1 MAAVGAVAL
10 LTAAGLNGSYTEDQV
25 AAYIDQ
31 VRADSGLTDELVPL
45 LHQSHFVYDGRGANA
60 VARLRGYLL
69 ASFEEAGLPDGAL
82 PHVLE
87 ALENS
92 QQPYVVAAAAKAV
105 RGCPH
110 PFPELAHFL
119 LEGIRNIQYRD
130 DELTFRSY
138 RASLERETTAIAEL
152 LASLAWL
159 GPQAAGALDALETI
173 ATTTGFN
180 RGNRRRARYAINSI
194 RAAIEAA
201 EPEASGGCCASRA
214 GRFDPG
220 ARGRESIGDLTF
232 EDHRG
237 QTLTFEQ
244 AFTGAPTVAAFFY
257 TRCANPNKCSL
268 TVTKLGLLQRSLRAR
283 KLAGQIRIAAITYD
297 PGYDTPDRLAG
308 YCTNRGLE
316 LDDDNR
322 ALRADPERLQELRT
336 HFDLGVNYSGSVVSR
351 HRIEL
356 HVVAPDGTTD
366 AVFADLQWDV
376 EKVAD
381 VAAALLSPPKPEL
394 AECHSHVGVA
404 TEKQATEER
413 TQRGEPSP
421 QTTGRAPTQTTAP
434 TEEHPPVPIALPPPA
449 TVPVSGRRI
458 LPVVATHGFLR

>member
-1 MAAVGAVAL
+1 MAAMGAVPL
-10 LTAAGLNGSYTEDQV
+10 LTAAGLDGSSTEDQV
-25 AAYIDQ
+25 AAYIDR
-31 VRADSGLTDELVPL
+31 VKADPGRTDELVPL
-45 LHQSHFVYDGRGANA
+45 LHQGHPVYDCRGANA
-60 VARLRGYLL
+60 VARIRGYLL
-69 ASFEEAGLPDGAL
+69 ASFEQAGLPDGAL

-92 QQPYVVAAAAKAV
+92 QKPYLVAAAAKAI

-110 PFPELAHFL
+110 PSPELAHFL
-119 LEGIRNIQYRD
+119 LEGIRNVQYRD

-152 LASLAWL
+152 LGSLAWL
-159 GPQAAGALDALETI
+159 GRQAAGALDELETI
-173 ATTTGFN
+173 ATTAGFS
-180 RGNRRRARYAINSI
+180 RDNRRRARDAIDSI

-201 EPEASGGCCASRA
+201 MPEAAASGGCCASLAGRVDPRA
-214 GRFDPG
+214 GRQ
-220 ARGRESIGDLTF
+220 ESIGDLVF

-268 TVTKLGLLQRSLRAR
+268 TVTKLGLLQRSLRDR

-308 YCTNRGLE
+308 YCTIRGLE
-316 LDDDNR
+316 LDEDHR
-322 ALRADPERLQELRT
+322 ALRADPERFDELRT
-336 HFDLGVNYSGSVVSR
+336 HFGLGVNYSGSVVSR

-356 HVVAPDGTTD
+356 YVVAPDGTTD

-376 EKVAD
+376 ENVAD
-381 VAAALLSPPKPEL
+381 VAAALLSRSN
-394 AECHSHVGVA
+394 A
-404 TEKQATEER
+404 
-413 TQRGEPSP
+413 
-421 QTTGRAPTQTTAP
+421 
-434 TEEHPPVPIALPPPA
+434 
-449 TVPVSGRRI
+449 
-458 LPVVATHGFLR
+458 